1 MNKLP
6 PALKKAFGI
15 PEEGEPKEYLEIER
29 LNDKLDSFEYS
40 FRKASISRAS
50 ALRARGRAE
59 IERQF
64 GAEFAAFGLDG
75 QTIDKVLKLA
85 TKYREAE
92 KGVTKKIESLLIEIR
107 AGGLTS
113 TEGKKEESEDT
124 GGFLGFMKGGETEGK
139 KEDGE
144 DKA

>member
-1 MNKLP
+1 M
-6 PALKKAFGI
+6 
-15 PEEGEPKEYLEIER
+15 
-29 LNDKLDSFEYS
+29 
-40 FRKASISRAS
+40 
-50 ALRARGRAE
+50 
-59 IERQF
+59 
-64 GAEFAAFGLDG
+64 
-75 QTIDKVLKLA
+75 KLA

-113 TEGKKEESEDT
+113 TEGKKEGHTEGKKDKSEDT

-144 DKA
+144 DKAGFLGFIKGMENPMGDSLKMVIIDRRIS